1 MKAMI
6 LAAGRGLRM
15 APLTDNRP
23 KPLLEA
29 GGQPLITWHLEKLA
43 AAHIREVVVNVAHL
57 GSMIEESLG
66 DGNRFGVSIQYSRET
81 EALETAG
88 GIAWALSKLG
98 DEPFLVINADVYS
111 DLDYTKLR
119 NQDMASAVQ
128 AHLVLVP
135 NPSHHPSGDFRL
147 SDGLVT
153 NGENELWTY
162 SGLGIYRP
170 ELFGTIVPGAKCP
183 LAPLLRQAADDGRV
197 SGQLHS
203 GFWMDVGNPQR
214 LQELDRHI
222 RPRAL

>member
-15 APLTDNRP
+15 APLTDNLP
-23 KPLLEA
+23 KPLLAA
-29 GGQPLITWHLEKLA
+29 GGKPLISWHLEKLA
-43 AAHIREVVVNVAHL
+43 AANIIEIVVNVAHL
-57 GSMIEESLG
+57 GTMIEESLG
-66 DGNRFGVSIQYSRET
+66 NGSRFGVSIQYSRET

-111 DLDYTKLR
+111 DLDYARLCR
-119 NQDMASAVQ
+119 HDMASAVR
-128 AHLVLVP
+128 AHLILVP
-135 NPSHHPSGDFRL
+135 NPSHHPSGDFSL
-147 SDGLVT
+147 SNGFVT
-153 NGENELWTY
+153 NGENERWTY
-162 SGLGIYRP
+162 SGLGVYRP

-197 SGQLHS
+197 TGQLHS
-203 GFWMDVGNPQR
+203 GFWMDVGNPLR

-222 RPRAL
+222 RQRAL

>member
-6 LAAGRGLRM
+6 LAAGRGSRM

-29 GGQPLITWHLEKLA
+29 GGKPLITWHLEKLA

-57 GSMIEESLG
+57 GSMIEETLG

-88 GIAWALSKLG
+88 GIAWALPKLV
-98 DEPFLVINADVYS
+98 DDPFLVINSDVYS
-111 DLDYTKLR
+111 DLDYARLCHH
-119 NQDMASAVQ
+119 DMASAVQ

-135 NPSHHPSGDFRL
+135 NPSHHPSGDFSL
-147 SDGLVT
+147 SNGLVT
-153 NGENELWTY
+153 NGENERWTY

-170 ELFGTIVPGAKCP
+170 ELFETIVPGAKFP

-197 SGQLHS
+197 TGQLHS

-222 RPRAL
+222 RQRAL